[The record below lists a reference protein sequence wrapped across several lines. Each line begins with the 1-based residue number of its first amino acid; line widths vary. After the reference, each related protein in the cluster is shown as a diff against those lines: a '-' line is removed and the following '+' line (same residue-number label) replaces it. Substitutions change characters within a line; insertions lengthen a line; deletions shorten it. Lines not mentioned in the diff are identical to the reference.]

1 MPTASSFRNG
11 GWSVQSLEGS
21 PHVAGNPIGE
31 SSRLGVGQ
39 VLTTD
44 AQSRARLAVGDVG
57 RVDVDPN
64 SRVRLIESR
73 TGEHRMALDRGRI
86 SATIWAPP
94 RYFFVNTPSAVAV
107 DLGCAYTLDVDPR
120 GWGLVN
126 VTSGWVAFEFGG
138 RESFI
143 PQNAVCATR
152 PRFGPGT
159 PHYGDAATAFVDAL
173 SILDF
178 PTTESVSRAT
188 ALEVV
193 LGSARP
199 RDALTLWHLLSRGS
213 RDERGKVYDRLTTLV
228 AAPAGVTRDRI
239 LAGDRRALDTWWNAL
254 GLDSASWWRLWKSPW
269 RDR

>member
-1 MPTASSFRNG
+1 MTDDLKRDDDYLWDGRGEADADVVRLETALARYRHRGTMPALPDRTPRRRLVAIVLPLVSAAASVALVVAAASYGLSFRNG

-44 AQSRARLAVGDVG
+44 ARSRARLAVGDVG

-159 PHYGDAATAFVDAL
+159 PHYGDARRRSSTPFRF
-173 SILDF
+173 SIF
-178 PTTESVSRAT
+178 
-188 ALEVV
+188 
-193 LGSARP
+193 
-199 RDALTLWHLLSRGS
+199 
-213 RDERGKVYDRLTTLV
+213 
-228 AAPAGVTRDRI
+228 
-239 LAGDRRALDTWWNAL
+239 RRRKA
-254 GLDSASWWRLWKSPW
+254 
-269 RDR
+269 